1 MLVSTEAIVLSYL
14 KYSETSIIVKC
25 LTQSDG
31 LKSYLIKGIRS
42 VKKKTINIGFFQPLT
57 ILEIDANHRNKG
69 TLESI
74 RSVKIIEPYKTIH
87 VDVLKNT
94 IVLFLSEILS
104 KSIKEE
110 EENKSLYE
118 FIKTSLMW
126 LDSSENFVN
135 FHVQFITKLL
145 KYLGVSPDESLITL
159 SSFDIIN
166 GVFCSPSKSQ
176 YCVQGSIVN
185 HFKEFLGT
193 DFDDILINIDSSHK
207 RKELLEFLMKYMQL
221 HLPEFKRPLSL
232 NIMYDLFKK

>member
-1 MLVSTEAIVLSYL
+1 MLVSTEAIVLNYI

-25 LTQSDG
+25 LTESDG

-42 VKKKTINIGFFQPLT
+42 IKKKTINIGFFQPLT

-69 TLESI
+69 TLENI

-87 VDVLKNT
+87 IDILKNT

-104 KSIKEE
+104 RSIKEE
-110 EENKSLYE
+110 EENKSLYN
-118 FIKTSLMW
+118 FIKFSMIW
-126 LDSSENFVN
+126 LDSSENYMN
-135 FHVQFITKLL
+135 FHIHFIIKLF
-145 KYLGVSPDESLITL
+145 KHLGVSPDTSLIEL

-166 GVFCSPSKSQ
+166 SVFCNPSKSQ
-176 YCVQGSIVN
+176 YCIQGSVIK

-193 DFDDILINIDSSHK
+193 DFDTKLSNIDSSIK

>member
-1 MLVSTEAIVLSYL
+1 
-14 KYSETSIIVKC
+14 
-25 LTQSDG
+25 
-31 LKSYLIKGIRS
+31 YLIKGIRS
-42 VKKKTINIGFFQPLT
+42 IKKKTINIGFFQPLT

-74 RSVKIIEPYKTIH
+74 HSAKIIEPYKTIH
-87 VDVLKNT
+87 IDIFKNT

-110 EENKSLYE
+110 EENKSLYS
-118 FIKTSLMW
+118 FIKLSIKW
-126 LDSSENFVN
+126 LDSSENFMN
-135 FHVQFITKLL
+135 FHIHFITKLL
-145 KYLGVSPDESLITL
+145 KHLGVSPDTSLAEL
-159 SSFDIIN
+159 SGFDIIN
-166 GVFCSPSKSQ
+166 SVFCNPSKSE
-176 YCVQGSIVN
+176 YCIQGSVIR

-193 DFDDILINIDSSHK
+193 NFDTILKNVDSSFK